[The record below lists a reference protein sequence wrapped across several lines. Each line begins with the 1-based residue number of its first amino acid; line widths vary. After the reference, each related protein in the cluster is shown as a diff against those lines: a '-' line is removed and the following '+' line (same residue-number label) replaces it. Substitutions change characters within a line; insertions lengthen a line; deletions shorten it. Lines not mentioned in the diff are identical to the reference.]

1 MAAAWRYA
9 LTGVGAAIAPG
20 SQKWKGMSA
29 DFEIAPTGM
38 RMVEERMTGPGS
50 RASWGGRGR
59 TGRGGGGHRAGQPE
73 VEGHERGLR
82 DRADEDEDDR
92 GDDDRTGVH
101 AQLGAVDQRQM
112 RPVPVAVMSRTMPT
126 SMARPPAVVTISACR
141 AAWRER
147 RRDWLWPMSR

>member
-29 DFEIAPTGM
+29 DFEIAPTRM
-38 RMVEERMTGPGS
+38 RMIAEMMTGPVS
-50 RASWGGRGR
+50 MPSWARS
-59 TGRGGGGHRAGQPE
+59 TSAE
-73 VEGHERGLR
+73 
-82 DRADEDEDDR
+82 
-92 GDDDRTGVH
+92 
-101 AQLGAVDQRQM
+101 M